1 LYPFLEMWGGEDGGV
16 AESLAI
22 ERVPGQHFSLAEK
35 LAGREDASDI
45 NLNLSRNDESIVRLR
60 PLSISVLEFVD
71 RGRRLELLQ
80 VSLAWGI

>member
-1 LYPFLEMWGGEDGGV
+1 MRFVPFVSIFGDVGRRGWRGGRV
-16 AESLAI
+16 A
-22 ERVPGQHFSLAEK
+22 QHFSLAEK